1 MKIAVF
7 GSANMD
13 ILGLTDH
20 PLLLRDSNI
29 GRVELK
35 PGGVGRNIAS
45 RICENGAECVL
56 FTAFGSDVLAEG
68 LKAECIR
75 LGMDISGSITLPGR
89 SDVYLCVHDE
99 TGDMLTAINDMG
111 LMAALTPDY
120 AESIMPLINQ
130 CDLCVLDANL
140 SEETLAYTA
149 AHATVPLLMDAVSCA
164 KARRAL
170 AAMPYLEG
178 FKPNIYEAQLL
189 TGCEKP
195 EDCAKALLSKG
206 IKRVFISLGEE
217 GIYYAD
223 SHECGHIPVA
233 KISSAPKT
241 GAGDALC
248 AGLAVALA
256 NHESTRV
263 CAEEGMRSAARYLN
277 QNQNSMEE

>member
-13 ILGLTDH
+13 ILGLTDDQ
-20 PLLLRDSNI
+20 LLLRDSNI
-29 GRVELK
+29 GTVVLK

-45 RICENGAECVL
+45 RICENGAECML

-68 LKAECIR
+68 LKAECQR
-75 LGMDISGSITLPGR
+75 LGMDISGSMTLPGR
-89 SDVYLCVHDE
+89 SNIYLCVHDE

-111 LMAALTPDY
+111 LMKELTPEY
-120 AESIMPLINQ
+120 AKSIMPLINA

-140 SEETLAYTA
+140 SEETLAYA
-149 AHATVPLLMDAVSCA
+149 ASHATVPLLMDAVSCA
-164 KARRAL
+164 KAKRAL
-170 AAMPYLEG
+170 VAMPYLEG

-195 EDCAKALLSKG
+195 EDCAAELLKLG
-206 IKRVFISLGEE
+206 VKRVFISLGED

-223 SHECGHIPVA
+223 KDECGCIPVE
-233 KISSAPKT
+233 KISDAPKT

-248 AGLAVALA
+248 AGLAIALA

-263 CAEEGMRSAARYLN
+263 CAQSGMRSAAKYLS
-277 QNQNSMEE
+277 QNT

>member
-13 ILGLTDH
+13 ILGMTRDQ
-20 PLLLRDSNI
+20 LLLRDSNI
-29 GRVELK
+29 GTVVLK
-35 PGGVGRNIAS
+35 AGGVGRNIAS
-45 RICENGAECVL
+45 RICEHGAECML

-68 LKAECIR
+68 LKAECRR
-75 LGMDISGSITLPGR
+75 LGMDISGSLTLPGR
-89 SDVYLCVHDE
+89 SNIYLCVHDE

-111 LMAALTPDY
+111 LMNALTPEY
-120 AESIMPLINQ
+120 AATIMDQINA

-140 SEETLAYTA
+140 SEATLAYA
-149 AHATVPLLMDAVSCA
+149 ASHATVPLLMDAVSCA

-170 AAMPYLEG
+170 VAMPYLTG

-189 TGCEKP
+189 TGCEKA
-195 EDCAKALLSKG
+195 EDCADKLLELG
-206 IKRVFISLGEE
+206 VKRVFISLGED
-217 GIYYAD
+217 GVYYAD
-223 SHECGHIPVA
+223 ATERGRIPVE

-256 NHESTRV
+256 HHESTRA
-263 CAEEGMRSAARYLN
+263 CAEYGMRSAAKYLS
-277 QNQNSMEE
+277 QNT

>member
-13 ILGLTDH
+13 ILGLTDDK
-20 PLLLRDSNI
+20 LLLRDSNI
-29 GRVELK
+29 GTVVLK

-45 RICENGAECVL
+45 RICEHGVECML

-68 LKAECIR
+68 LKAECQR
-75 LGMDISGSITLPGR
+75 LGMDISGSLTLPGR
-89 SDVYLCVHDE
+89 SNIYLCVHDE

-111 LMAALTPDY
+111 LMNALTPEY
-120 AESIMPLINQ
+120 AATIMDQINA

-140 SEETLAYTA
+140 SEATLAYA
-149 AHATVPLLMDAVSCA
+149 ASHATVPLLMDAVSCA

-170 AAMPYLEG
+170 VAMPYLTG

-189 TGCEKP
+189 TGCEKA
-195 EDCAKALLSKG
+195 EDCADKLLELG
-206 IKRVFISLGEE
+206 VKRVFISLGED
-217 GIYYAD
+217 GVYYAD
-223 SHECGHIPVA
+223 ATERGRIPVE

-256 NHESTRV
+256 HHESTCA
-263 CAEEGMRSAARYLN
+263 CAEYGMRSAAKYLS
-277 QNQNSMEE
+277 QNT

>member
-13 ILGLTDH
+13 ILGLTEDK
-20 PLLLRDSNI
+20 LLLRDSNI
-29 GRVELK
+29 GTVELK

-45 RICENGAECVL
+45 RICEHGVECML

-68 LKAECIR
+68 LKDECKR
-75 LGMDISGSITLPGR
+75 LGMDISGSLTLPGR
-89 SDVYLCVHDE
+89 SNIYLCVHDE

-111 LMAALTPDY
+111 LMNALTPEY
-120 AESIMPLINQ
+120 AATIMDQINA

-140 SEETLAYTA
+140 SEETLAYA
-149 AHATVPLLMDAVSCA
+149 ASHATVPLLMDAVSCA

-170 AAMPYLEG
+170 AAMPYLMG

-189 TGCEKP
+189 TGCEKV
-195 EDCAKALLSKG
+195 EDCADKLLELG
-206 IKRVFISLGEE
+206 VKRVFISLGED
-217 GIYYAD
+217 GVYYAD
-223 SHECGHIPVA
+223 AQERGRIPVE

-256 NHESTRV
+256 NHESTRA
-263 CAEEGMRSAARYLN
+263 CAEYGMRSAAKYLN
-277 QNQNSMEE
+277 QNS

>member
-13 ILGLTDH
+13 ILGSTDDK
-20 PLLLRDSNI
+20 LLLRDSNI
-29 GRVELK
+29 GSVVLK
-35 PGGVGRNIAS
+35 SGGVGRNIAS
-45 RICENGAECVL
+45 RICEHGVECML
-56 FTAFGSDVLAEG
+56 FTAFGSDVLADS
-68 LKAECIR
+68 LKAECQR
-75 LGMDISGSITLPGR
+75 LGMDISGSLTVPGR
-89 SDVYLCVHDE
+89 SNIYLCVHDE

-111 LMAALTPDY
+111 LMKELTPEF
-120 AESIMPLINQ
+120 AEKIMPQINA

-149 AHATVPLLMDAVSCA
+149 SHATVPLLMDAVSCA

-170 AAMPYLEG
+170 VAMPYLEG

-195 EDCAKALLSKG
+195 EDCAKALLQLG
-206 IKRVFISLGEE
+206 VKRVFISLGEE

-223 SHECGHIPVA
+223 RQDCGRIPVE

-248 AGLAVALA
+248 AGIAVALA
-256 NHESTRV
+256 NHESTRA
-263 CAEEGMRSAARYLN
+263 CAQYGMRSAAKYLS
-277 QNQNSMEE
+277 QNS

>member
-13 ILGLTDH
+13 ILGLTDDK
-20 PLLLRDSNI
+20 LLLRDSNI
-29 GRVELK
+29 GTVVLK

-45 RICENGAECVL
+45 RICEHGVECML

-68 LKAECIR
+68 LKAECQR
-75 LGMDISGSITLPGR
+75 LGMDISGSLTLPGR
-89 SDVYLCVHDE
+89 SNIYLCVHDE

-111 LMAALTPDY
+111 LMNALTPEY
-120 AESIMPLINQ
+120 AATIMDQINA

-140 SEETLAYTA
+140 SEATLAYA
-149 AHATVPLLMDAVSCA
+149 ASHATVPLLMDAVSCA

-170 AAMPYLEG
+170 VAMPYLTG

-189 TGCEKP
+189 TGCEKA
-195 EDCAKALLSKG
+195 EDCADKLLELG
-206 IKRVFISLGEE
+206 VKRVFISLGED
-217 GIYYAD
+217 GVYYAD
-223 SHECGHIPVA
+223 ATERGRIPVE

-256 NHESTRV
+256 HHESTRA
-263 CAEEGMRSAARYLN
+263 CAEYGMRSAAKYLS
-277 QNQNSMEE
+277 QNT

>member
-13 ILGLTDH
+13 ILGMTRDQ
-20 PLLLRDSNI
+20 LLLRDSNI
-29 GRVELK
+29 GTVVLK
-35 PGGVGRNIAS
+35 AGGVGRNIAS
-45 RICENGAECVL
+45 RICEHGVECLL

-68 LKAECIR
+68 LKAECRR
-75 LGMDISGSITLPGR
+75 LGMDISGSLTLPGR
-89 SDVYLCVHDE
+89 SNVYLCVHDE

-111 LMAALTPDY
+111 LMDALTPEY
-120 AESIMPLINQ
+120 AAAIMEQINA

-140 SEETLAYTA
+140 SEETLAYA
-149 AHATVPLLMDAVSCA
+149 ASHATVPLLMDAVSCA

-170 AAMPYLEG
+170 AAMPYLTG

-195 EDCAKALLSKG
+195 EDCAEKLLQLG
-206 IKRVFISLGEE
+206 VKRVFISLGED
-217 GIYYAD
+217 GVYYAD
-223 SHECGHIPVA
+223 AQERGRIPVE

-256 NHESTRV
+256 NHESTRA
-263 CAEEGMRSAARYLN
+263 CAEYGMRSAAKYLS
-277 QNQNSMEE
+277 QNT

>member
-13 ILGLTDH
+13 ILGLTDDK
-20 PLLLRDSNI
+20 LLLRDSNI
-29 GRVELK
+29 GTVVLK

-45 RICENGAECVL
+45 RICEHGVECML

-68 LKAECIR
+68 LKAECQR
-75 LGMDISGSITLPGR
+75 LGMDISGSLTLPGR
-89 SDVYLCVHDE
+89 SNIYLCVHDE

-111 LMAALTPDY
+111 LMNALTPEY
-120 AESIMPLINQ
+120 AATIMDQINA

-140 SEETLAYTA
+140 SEATLAYA
-149 AHATVPLLMDAVSCA
+149 ASHATVPLLMDAVSCA

-170 AAMPYLEG
+170 VAMPYLTG

-189 TGCEKP
+189 TGCEKA
-195 EDCAKALLSKG
+195 EDCADKLLELG
-206 IKRVFISLGEE
+206 VKRVFISLGED
-217 GIYYAD
+217 GVYYAD
-223 SHECGHIPVA
+223 ATERGRIPVE
-233 KISSAPKT
+233 KLSSAPKT

-256 NHESTRV
+256 HHESTRA
-263 CAEEGMRSAARYLN
+263 CAEYGMRSAAKYLS
-277 QNQNSMEE
+277 QNT

>member
-13 ILGLTDH
+13 ILGMTRDQ
-20 PLLLRDSNI
+20 LLLRDSNI
-29 GRVELK
+29 GTVVLK
-35 PGGVGRNIAS
+35 AGGVGRNIAS
-45 RICENGAECVL
+45 RICEHGAECML

-68 LKAECIR
+68 LKAECRR
-75 LGMDISGSITLPGR
+75 LGMDISGSLTLPGR
-89 SDVYLCVHDE
+89 SNVYLCVHDE

-111 LMAALTPDY
+111 LMDALTPEY
-120 AESIMPLINQ
+120 AAAIMEQINA

-140 SEETLAYTA
+140 SEETLEYA
-149 AHATVPLLMDAVSCA
+149 ASHATVPLLMDAVSCA

-170 AAMPYLEG
+170 AAMPYLTG

-195 EDCAKALLSKG
+195 EDCAEKLLQLG
-206 IKRVFISLGEE
+206 VKRVFISLGED
-217 GIYYAD
+217 GVYYAD
-223 SHECGHIPVA
+223 AQERGRIPVE

-256 NHESTRV
+256 NHESTRA
-263 CAEEGMRSAARYLN
+263 CAEYGMRSAAKYLS
-277 QNQNSMEE
+277 QNT

>member
-13 ILGLTDH
+13 ILGLTDDK
-20 PLLLRDSNI
+20 LLLRDSNI
-29 GRVELK
+29 GTVVLK

-45 RICENGAECVL
+45 RICEHGVECML
-56 FTAFGSDVLAEG
+56 FTAFGNDVLAEG
-68 LKAECIR
+68 LKAECRR
-75 LGMDISGSITLPGR
+75 LGMDISGSLTVEGR
-89 SDVYLCVHDE
+89 SNIYLCVHDE

-111 LMAALTPDY
+111 LMQELTPTF
-120 AESIMPLINQ
+120 AESIMPRINA

-140 SEETLAYTA
+140 SEETLAYA
-149 AHATVPLLMDAVSCA
+149 ASHATVPLLMDAVSCA

-195 EDCAKALLSKG
+195 EDCAEKLMQMG
-206 IKRVFISLGEE
+206 VKRVFISLGED

-223 SHECGHIPVA
+223 QQERGHIPVA

-256 NHESTRV
+256 NHESTRA
-263 CAEEGMRSAARYLN
+263 CAEYGMRSAAKYLS
-277 QNQNSMEE
+277 QNT

>member
-13 ILGLTDH
+13 ILGLTDDK
-20 PLLLRDSNI
+20 LLLRDSNI
-29 GRVELK
+29 GTVVLK

-45 RICENGAECVL
+45 RICEHGVECML

-68 LKAECIR
+68 LKAECQR
-75 LGMDISGSITLPGR
+75 LGMDISGSLTLPGR
-89 SDVYLCVHDE
+89 SNIYLCVHDE

-111 LMAALTPDY
+111 LMKALTPEY
-120 AESIMPLINQ
+120 AATIMDQINA

-140 SEETLAYTA
+140 SEATLAYA
-149 AHATVPLLMDAVSCA
+149 ASHATVPLLMDTVSCA

-170 AAMPYLEG
+170 VAMPYLTG

-189 TGCEKP
+189 TGCEKA
-195 EDCAKALLSKG
+195 EDCADKLLELG
-206 IKRVFISLGEE
+206 VKRVFISLGED
-217 GIYYAD
+217 GVYYAD
-223 SHECGHIPVA
+223 ATERGRIPVE

-256 NHESTRV
+256 HHESTRA
-263 CAEEGMRSAARYLN
+263 CAEYGMRSAAKYLS
-277 QNQNSMEE
+277 QNT

>member
-13 ILGLTDH
+13 ILGMTRDQ
-20 PLLLRDSNI
+20 LLLRDSNI
-29 GRVELK
+29 GTVVLK

-45 RICENGAECVL
+45 RICEHGAECML

-68 LKAECIR
+68 LKAECRR
-75 LGMDISGSITLPGR
+75 LGMDISGSLTLPGR
-89 SDVYLCVHDE
+89 SNVYLCVHDE

-111 LMAALTPDY
+111 LMDALTPEY
-120 AESIMPLINQ
+120 AAAIMEQINA

-140 SEETLAYTA
+140 SEETLAYA
-149 AHATVPLLMDAVSCA
+149 ASHATVPLLMDAVSCA

-170 AAMPYLEG
+170 AAMPYLTG

-195 EDCAKALLSKG
+195 EDCAEKLLQLG
-206 IKRVFISLGEE
+206 VKRVFISLGED
-217 GIYYAD
+217 GVYYAD
-223 SHECGHIPVA
+223 AQERGRIPVE

-256 NHESTRV
+256 NHESTRA
-263 CAEEGMRSAARYLN
+263 CAEYGMRSAAKYLS
-277 QNQNSMEE
+277 QNT

>member
-13 ILGLTDH
+13 ILGLTDDK
-20 PLLLRDSNI
+20 LLLRDSNI
-29 GRVELK
+29 GTVVLK

-45 RICENGAECVL
+45 RICEHGVECLL

-68 LKAECIR
+68 LKAECQR
-75 LGMDISGSITLPGR
+75 LGMDISGSLTLPGR
-89 SDVYLCVHDE
+89 SNIYLCVHDE

-111 LMAALTPDY
+111 LMNALTPEY
-120 AESIMPLINQ
+120 AATIMDQINA

-140 SEETLAYTA
+140 SEATLAYA
-149 AHATVPLLMDAVSCA
+149 ASHATVPLLMDAVSCA

-170 AAMPYLEG
+170 VAMPYLTG

-189 TGCEKP
+189 TGCEKA
-195 EDCAKALLSKG
+195 EDCADKLLELG
-206 IKRVFISLGEE
+206 VKRVFISLGED
-217 GIYYAD
+217 GVYYAD
-223 SHECGHIPVA
+223 ATERGRIPVE

-256 NHESTRV
+256 HHESTRA
-263 CAEEGMRSAARYLN
+263 CAEYGMRSAAKYLS
-277 QNQNSMEE
+277 QNT

>member
-13 ILGLTDH
+13 ILGLTDDK
-20 PLLLRDSNI
+20 LLLRDSNI
-29 GRVELK
+29 GTVVLK

-45 RICENGAECVL
+45 RICEHGVECML

-68 LKAECIR
+68 LKAECQR
-75 LGMDISGSITLPGR
+75 LGMDISGSLTLPGR
-89 SDVYLCVHDE
+89 SNIYLCVHDE

-111 LMAALTPDY
+111 LMKALTPEY
-120 AESIMPLINQ
+120 AATIMDQINA

-140 SEETLAYTA
+140 SEATLAYA
-149 AHATVPLLMDAVSCA
+149 ASHATVPLLMDAVSCA

-170 AAMPYLEG
+170 VAMPYLTG

-189 TGCEKP
+189 TGCEKA
-195 EDCAKALLSKG
+195 EDCADKLLG
-206 IKRVFISLGEE
+206 LGVKRVFISLGED
-217 GIYYAD
+217 GVYYAD
-223 SHECGHIPVA
+223 ATERGRIPVE

-256 NHESTRV
+256 HHESTRA
-263 CAEEGMRSAARYLN
+263 CAEYGMRSAAKYLS
-277 QNQNSMEE
+277 QDT

>member
-13 ILGLTDH
+13 ILGLTDDK
-20 PLLLRDSNI
+20 LLLRDSNI
-29 GRVELK
+29 GTVVLK

-45 RICENGAECVL
+45 RICEHGVECML

-68 LKAECIR
+68 LKAECLR
-75 LGMDISGSITLPGR
+75 LGMDISGSLTLPGR
-89 SDVYLCVHDE
+89 SNIYLCVHDE

-111 LMAALTPDY
+111 LMNALTPEY
-120 AESIMPLINQ
+120 AATIMDQINA

-140 SEETLAYTA
+140 SEATLAYA
-149 AHATVPLLMDAVSCA
+149 ASHATVPLLMDAVSCA

-170 AAMPYLEG
+170 VAMPYLTG

-189 TGCEKP
+189 TGCEKA
-195 EDCAKALLSKG
+195 EDCADKLLELG
-206 IKRVFISLGEE
+206 VKRVFISLGED
-217 GIYYAD
+217 GVYYAD
-223 SHECGHIPVA
+223 ATERGRIPVE

-256 NHESTRV
+256 HHESTRA
-263 CAEEGMRSAARYLN
+263 CAEYGMRSAAKYLS
-277 QNQNSMEE
+277 QNT

>member
-13 ILGLTDH
+13 ILGLTDDK
-20 PLLLRDSNI
+20 LLLRDSNI
-29 GRVELK
+29 GTVVLK

-45 RICENGAECVL
+45 RICEHGVECLL

-68 LKAECIR
+68 LKAECQR
-75 LGMDISGSITLPGR
+75 LGMDISGSLTLPGR
-89 SDVYLCVHDE
+89 SNIYLCVHDE

-111 LMAALTPDY
+111 LMNALTPEY
-120 AESIMPLINQ
+120 AATIMDQINA

-140 SEETLAYTA
+140 SEATLAYA
-149 AHATVPLLMDAVSCA
+149 ASHATVPLLMDAVSCA

-170 AAMPYLEG
+170 VAMPYLTG

-189 TGCEKP
+189 TGCEKA
-195 EDCAKALLSKG
+195 EDCADKLLELG
-206 IKRVFISLGEE
+206 VKRVFISLGED
-217 GIYYAD
+217 GVYYAD
-223 SHECGHIPVA
+223 ATERGRIPVE

-256 NHESTRV
+256 HHESTSA
-263 CAEEGMRSAARYLN
+263 CAEYGMRSAAKYLS
-277 QNQNSMEE
+277 QNT

>member
-13 ILGLTDH
+13 ILGLTDDK
-20 PLLLRDSNI
+20 LLLRDSNI
-29 GRVELK
+29 GTVVLK

-45 RICENGAECVL
+45 RICEHGSECKL
-56 FTAFGSDVLAEG
+56 FTAFGSDVLADG

-75 LGMDISGSITLPGR
+75 LGMDISGSVTLPGR
-89 SDVYLCVHDE
+89 TNVYLCVHDE

-111 LMAALTPDY
+111 LMAALTPEF
-120 AESIMPLINQ
+120 AATIMDQINA

-149 AHATVPLLMDAVSCA
+149 SHATVPLLMDAVSCA

-170 AAMPYLEG
+170 VAMPYLEG

-195 EDCAKALLSKG
+195 EDCAVKLLELG
-206 IKRVFISLGEE
+206 VKRVFISLGED
-217 GIYYAD
+217 GVYYAD
-223 SHECGHIPVA
+223 AEECGRIPVE
-233 KISSAPKT
+233 KISDAPKT

-256 NHESTRV
+256 NHESTRA
-263 CAEEGMRSAARYLN
+263 CAEYGMRSAAKYLS
-277 QNQNSMEE
+277 QNT

>member
-13 ILGLTDH
+13 ILGLTDDK
-20 PLLLRDSNI
+20 LLLRDSNI
-29 GRVELK
+29 GTVVLK

-45 RICENGAECVL
+45 HICEHGAECML
-56 FTAFGSDVLAEG
+56 FTAFGNDVLADG

-75 LGMDISGSITLPGR
+75 LGMDISGSVTLPGR
-89 SDVYLCVHDE
+89 SNVYLCVHDE

-111 LMAALTPDY
+111 LMAALTPEFAATIIDQ
-120 AESIMPLINQ
+120 INA

-149 AHATVPLLMDAVSCA
+149 SHATVPLLMDAVSCA

-189 TGCEKP
+189 TGCEKA
-195 EDCAKALLSKG
+195 EDCAAKLLELG
-206 IKRVFISLGEE
+206 VKRVFISLGED
-217 GIYYAD
+217 GVYYAD
-223 SHECGHIPVA
+223 AENCGRIPVE
-233 KISSAPKT
+233 KISDAPKT

-256 NHESTRV
+256 NHESTRA
-263 CAEEGMRSAARYLN
+263 CAEYGMRSAARYLS
-277 QNQNSMEE
+277 QNI

>member
-13 ILGLTDH
+13 ILGLTDDK
-20 PLLLRDSNI
+20 LLLRDSNI
-29 GRVELK
+29 GTVVLK

-45 RICENGAECVL
+45 RICEHGMECML

-68 LKAECIR
+68 LKAECQR
-75 LGMDISGSITLPGR
+75 LGMDMSGALTLPGR
-89 SDVYLCVHDE
+89 STIYLCVHDE

-111 LMAALTPDY
+111 LMKALTPEY
-120 AESIMPLINQ
+120 AATIMDQINA

-140 SEETLAYTA
+140 SEATLAYA
-149 AHATVPLLMDAVSCA
+149 ASHATVPLLMDAVSCA

-170 AAMPYLEG
+170 VAMPYLTG

-189 TGCEKP
+189 TGCEKA
-195 EDCAKALLSKG
+195 EDCADKLLELG
-206 IKRVFISLGEE
+206 VKRVFISLGED
-217 GIYYAD
+217 GVYYAD
-223 SHECGHIPVA
+223 ATERGRIPVE

-256 NHESTRV
+256 HHESTRA
-263 CAEEGMRSAARYLN
+263 CAEYGMRSAAKYLS
-277 QNQNSMEE
+277 QNT

>member
-13 ILGLTDH
+13 ILGLTDDK
-20 PLLLRDSNI
+20 LLLRDSNI
-29 GRVELK
+29 GTVVLK

-45 RICENGAECVL
+45 RICEHGVECML

-68 LKAECIR
+68 LKAECQR
-75 LGMDISGSITLPGR
+75 LGMDISGSLTLPGR
-89 SDVYLCVHDE
+89 SNIYLCVHDE

-111 LMAALTPDY
+111 LMNALTPEY
-120 AESIMPLINQ
+120 AATIMDQINA

-140 SEETLAYTA
+140 SEATLAYA
-149 AHATVPLLMDAVSCA
+149 ASHATVPLLMDTVSCA

-170 AAMPYLEG
+170 VAMPYLTG

-189 TGCEKP
+189 TGCEKA
-195 EDCAKALLSKG
+195 EDCADKLLELG
-206 IKRVFISLGEE
+206 VKRVFISLGED
-217 GIYYAD
+217 GVYYAD
-223 SHECGHIPVA
+223 ATERGRIPVE

-256 NHESTRV
+256 HHESTRA
-263 CAEEGMRSAARYLN
+263 CAEYGMRSAAKYLS
-277 QNQNSMEE
+277 QNT